1 MSEYERSIELQTAY
15 ERRSIELETKVDEA
29 HRRIYAQ
36 QQGITDLK
44 NVVEELIVDINETLF
59 RMGRVKKFVDRK
71 YVAVLRGRID
81 TLELIKYLLERLI
94 YTTNR

>member
-1 MSEYERSIELQTAY
+1 MSEYERSIELQT
-15 ERRSIELETKVDEA
+15 KVDEA
-29 HRRIYAQ
+29 HRLIHAQ

-71 YVAVLRGRID
+71 YVAVLRDRID